1 MQIVDILQ
9 LLIPNVWTAVTQLCA
24 TAILF
29 FLMYKLAWKPVKKIL
44 DERSLYEQK
53 KLSDAEALRA
63 QNEEIAAQAE
73 QIIADANQSAEQI
86 LSDAREEGNSLK
98 KELIEEGK
106 KESAQLLENAQ
117 RDMEIQKNR
126 MKAEIH
132 SEMVDAALSAASKML
147 QTKLDDQADRD
158 NIDSFI
164 REVTDK

>member
-44 DERSLYEQK
+44 DECSLYEQK

-132 SEMVDAALSAASKML
+132 SEMVDAALGAASKML